1 MRVRCRQADR
11 FDLFLD
17 RPRQRGERAVGQGV
31 GHCAHSGTAAG
42 CHIVLA
48 FRRLVPRQSRTGR
61 SRGMGRPR
69 SLCAFCITERSYP
82 DTASLV
88 LGKESSLPGS
98 RNRVVT
104 TRVRRA
110 LPTAQI
116 DSIWINRTPVVLPCR
131 YVQLCWCGIGL
142 TGARCR
148 VVRSSFGKP
157 RDIPILAGWPLRMS
171 KPSGQ
176 RRRHIF
182 PNMFLP
188 PGFDRRSVRTVG
200 DWEWIST
207 TRKKIAVS

>member
-1 MRVRCRQADR
+1 MPGKWLARPVLTDLVTSSRFRQ
-11 FDLFLD
+11 
-17 RPRQRGERAVGQGV
+17 
-31 GHCAHSGTAAG
+31 C
-42 CHIVLA
+42 
-48 FRRLVPRQSRTGR
+48 RRLIRSCGTLGR
-61 SRGMGRPR
+61 HIIR
-69 SLCAFCITERSYP
+69 
-82 DTASLV
+82 V
-88 LGKESSLPGS
+88 GKESSLPGS